1 MNTSLMRQFG
11 RVTIVGCA
19 LSLAIVPLVA
29 QRRLPREVAL
39 QPVQAGAAK
48 RPSIS
53 TAGKTA
59 LSSYLLAA
67 VDRGDVPGIQAL
79 IVDREGVLYEGV
91 AGKRD
96 VARGAEMQRDTLF
109 RIASMTKPITSVAAM
124 RLIEAGRI
132 DLDDPVAKYLPAF
145 NDRQVLSKF
154 DTATGAYETRPPN
167 RPITIRHLMSHTSGL
182 GYSWSSEIVSRL
194 TKNVREREPDVPLLH
209 DPGERWTYSASTRV
223 LGQVIET
230 VSGQP
235 LEVFLRDKILAPL
248 EMTDTSF
255 AVPAEKVA
263 RVATVHS
270 RVDGTLVE
278 EPNAPIQAA
287 PVRGDGGLYATA
299 HDYGNFLQMLLND
312 GRWHG
317 VAILN
322 AASVRTMGENHIGTV
337 VVQEQPAADPTRT
350 RPFPLGAGHDKFGL
364 GFQIAVRDER
374 GAGHRSPGS
383 LSWAGIN
390 NTHFWIDR
398 DRRIAVVLLMQVLP
412 FYDETCIRTLRGFEE
427 LVYQFLN

>member
-1 MNTSLMRQFG
+1 MSSINVMRPFA
-11 RVTIVGCA
+11 RVTVVGCA
-19 LSLAIVPLVA
+19 LSLAMVPLLA
-29 QRRLPREVAL
+29 QQRLQRETAL
-39 QPVQAGAAK
+39 RPVQAGAK

-53 TAGKTA
+53 TAGDTA
-59 LSSYLLAA
+59 LSSYLVAA
-67 VDRGDVPGIQAL
+67 VDRGDVPGIHAL

-96 VARGAEMQRDTLF
+96 VARGVEMQRDTLF

-124 RLIEAGRI
+124 TLIEAGRI
-132 DLDDPVAKYLPAF
+132 GLDDPVAKYLPAF
-145 NDRQVLSKF
+145 KDRQVLSAF
-154 DTATGAYETRPPN
+154 DPATGAYETRPPK
-167 RPITIRHLMSHTSGL
+167 RPMTIRHLMSHTSGL

-194 TKNVREREPDVPLLH
+194 TNNVREREPDVPLLH

-230 VSGQP
+230 VSGRP
-235 LEVFLRDKILAPL
+235 LDVFLREKILAPL
-248 EMTDTSF
+248 GMADTSF

-287 PVRGDGGLYATA
+287 PVRGDGGLYSTA

-317 VAILN
+317 ATILK
-322 AASVRTMGENHIGTV
+322 AQSVRTMGKNQIGTV

-350 RPFPLGAGHDKFGL
+350 RPYPLGAGHDKFGL

-374 GAGHRSPGS
+374 GARHRSPGS

-390 NTHFWIDR
+390 NTHFWIDPER
-398 DRRIAVVLLMQVLP
+398 QIAVVLLMQVLP
-412 FYDETCIRTLRGFEE
+412 FYDDTCIRTLRGFEE
-427 LVYQFLN
+427 LVYQYLN

>member
-1 MNTSLMRQFG
+1 MRRFAS
-11 RVTIVGCA
+11 VTMVCCA
-19 LSLAIVPLVA
+19 LTLVMVPLLA
-29 QRRLPREVAL
+29 QRRLPREVAF
-39 QPVQAGAAK
+39 QPVQAAAAK

-53 TAGKTA
+53 TAGTAA
-59 LSSYLLAA
+59 LSGYLVAA
-67 VDRGDVPGIQAL
+67 VERGDVPGVQAL
-79 IVDREGVLYEGV
+79 IVSREGVLYEGV

-96 VARGAEMQRDTLF
+96 VARGVEMRSDTVF
-109 RIASMTKPITSVAAM
+109 RIASMTKPITSVAVM
-124 RLIEAGRI
+124 MLIEAGKL

-145 NDRQVLSKF
+145 KDRQVLSSF
-154 DTATGAYETRPPN
+154 DTTSGAYETRPPK
-167 RPITIRHLMSHTSGL
+167 RPITIRHLLSHTSGL
-182 GYSWSSEIVSRL
+182 GYSWSSEIVSQL

-235 LEVFLRDKILAPL
+235 LEVFLRDRILAPL
-248 EMTDTSF
+248 RMADTSF
-255 AVPAEKVA
+255 AVPTEKVA

-270 RVDGTLVE
+270 RVDGRLVE
-278 EPNAPIQAA
+278 EPNAPIQEA
-287 PVRGDGGLYATA
+287 PVRGDGGLYSTA

-317 VAILN
+317 ATLLS
-322 AASVRTMGENHIGTV
+322 AKSVRAMGENQIGTV
-337 VVQEQPAADPTRT
+337 VIQEQPAADPKRT

-364 GFQIAVRDER
+364 GFQIAVEDE
-374 GAGHRSPGS
+374 GAKHRSPGS

-390 NTHFWIDR
+390 NTHFWIDP

-412 FYDETCIRTLRGFEE
+412 FYDDACIRTLRGFEE
-427 LVYQFLN
+427 LVYQYLN